1 MLDLASVIG
10 VIVGVVMIIF
20 GIVTAGGGVGALSLF
35 FNLPSVFITFG
46 GGLACAL
53 TSVPLSRFLSMPKY
67 AKFVFNAPVY
77 DPSSIIK
84 MLITFSEKARREG
97 ILALEDDIAELTDP
111 FMKKGIQLVVDGT
124 EPEKIKNVLQI
135 EMDKILDRHGQNQ
148 LVFDKLDS
156 FFPAF
161 GMIGTL
167 IGLVLMLTQ
176 LSNKEALGQAL
187 STALITTFYG
197 TIGAN
202 VIAHPF
208 KTKLEDRDS
217 QEMLIKD
224 IMLEGIMSIQ
234 AGENPRILKDKLISF
249 LAPSMREAINREM
262 GD

>member
-1 MLDLASVIG
+1 
-10 VIVGVVMIIF
+10 
-20 GIVTAGGGVGALSLF
+20 
-35 FNLPSVFITFG
+35 
-46 GGLACAL
+46 
-53 TSVPLSRFLSMPKY
+53 MPKY
-67 AKFVFNAPVY
+67 AKFVFTAPVY

-176 LSNKEALGQAL
+176 LSNKEALGQSL
-187 STALITTFYG
+187 STALVTTFYG

-202 VIAHPF
+202 IIAHPF

-234 AGENPRILKDKLISF
+234 AGENPSILKDKLISF